1 MKMAFFPGHVCQNQ
15 SAALFKITAAEVVVR
30 VKANSK
36 LIKNLKGW
44 GEMWQECRE
53 IRTKIYIAGGSI
65 KQCSYFGKQS
75 GSSSND

>member
-36 LIKNLKGW
+36 LIKKLKRLG
-44 GEMWQECRE
+44 GKCGKNVEKLEP
-53 IRTKIYIAGGSI
+53 KYILPVGV
-65 KQCSYFGKQS
+65 
-75 GSSSND
+75 